1 MTTPNHYLYEL
12 RDGVGIVTLNRPERF
27 NAVTWELAADLVKLF
42 ASVREDEDVRT
53 ILLTG
58 AGKAFCAGGDADF
71 VSGNAARPLP
81 GLSDP
86 SIPMK
91 RSQRKTPG
99 KHSPPSPRRSSTSR
113 KPVIAAI
120 HGACVP
126 GAGLA
131 ALCTTGA
138 SPTPPPSSRPSS
150 SSAAS
155 APTVASWFLP
165 RIVPLPVALMM
176 VETGKMFSAE
186 ESKAVG
192 LVGARGQGLRGRVR
206 LRQGLATGT
215 AWPSTSAAA
224 SSTRRAHVRTLDE
237 MLDYECVAST
247 MTSSTRD
254 AKEGVASIL
263 EAQARVEGLLTSARN
278 ARPAH

>member
-12 RDGVGIVTLNRPERF
+12 RDGVGIVTLNRPERL
-27 NAVTWELAADLVKLF
+27 NAVSWELAADLVKLF
-42 ASVREDEDVRT
+42 TELRDDEDVRT

-71 VSGNAARPLP
+71 VSGAGARPLP

-99 KHSPPSPRRSSTSR
+99 GPFAAFTKALIDVE

-120 HGACVP
+120 HCACV

-131 ALCTTGA
+131 YALACDRRFADSTAKLSAIFVKRGF
-138 SPTPPPSSRPSS
+138 SPDCGVP
-150 SSAAS
+150 
-155 APTVASWFLP
+155 WFLP
-165 RIVPLPVALMM
+165 RIVPLPVALQM
-176 VETGKMFSAE
+176 VETGKMFGAE
-186 ESKAVG
+186 EAKSVG
-192 LVGARGQGLRGRVR
+192 LVDELVPEGKDFEAAFAYAKE
-206 LRQGLATGT
+206 LATG
-215 AWPSTSAAA
+215 PSVAIDLGRRFIHKALTS
-224 SSTRRAHVRTLDE
+224 TLDE

-263 EAQARVEGLLTSARN
+263 EKRKPEWKGF
-278 ARPAH
+278 